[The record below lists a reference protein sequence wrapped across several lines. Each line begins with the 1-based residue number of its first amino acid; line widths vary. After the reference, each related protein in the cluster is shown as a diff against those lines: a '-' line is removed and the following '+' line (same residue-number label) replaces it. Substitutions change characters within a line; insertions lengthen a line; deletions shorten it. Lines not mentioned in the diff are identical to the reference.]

1 MSHVSLI
8 PELNREASEP
18 LIFADTDVF
27 GTGQTQRLHGF
38 DVDPIADVGDLCDS
52 DCIDCD

>member
-1 MSHVSLI
+1 MSLI
-8 PELNREASEP
+8 PELNPEASEP

-27 GTGQTQRLHGF
+27 GAGQTQRLHGF